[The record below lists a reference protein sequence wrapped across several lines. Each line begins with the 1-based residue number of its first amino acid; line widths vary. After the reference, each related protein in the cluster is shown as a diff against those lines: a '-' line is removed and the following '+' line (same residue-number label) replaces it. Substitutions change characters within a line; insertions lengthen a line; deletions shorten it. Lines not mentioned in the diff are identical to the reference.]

1 MNHPHSPGQG
11 KLHPAWYRILPG
23 CCVLVFLATGFSN
36 NVTGLFLQ
44 TVSQET
50 GLPYGDLSLS
60 ITVQGIVLL
69 LAVLIVP
76 KCLYRGNASAI
87 LSAAV
92 LLLAGANLFL
102 SQGTATLDWMIA
114 AVLIAVA
121 NAFLSILAV
130 SLILSEW
137 FEQSYGFALGLCTAF
152 SGLSGAILNPFVSAV
167 ITQYGWRAAYCV
179 DAGIILAAGLPVT
192 LFLIRLTP
200 KQLGC
205 SPYGELPER
214 SRCTAAPEAAPLT
227 LKGAAKLP
235 RFYLLLAASVA
246 VAAFYMINPHM
257 ISITAALGLTSQVGI
272 VATTLQMLTI
282 TLFRIVGN
290 LWIDRSGTV
299 KACLTYFSS
308 GALGMLLLLREPA
321 TPGLFYLSI
330 FLYSVGASFLVTI
343 LPIWVR
349 ASFGARSYTQIYP
362 FFYSIFMVCMS
373 GGASLAGMLYQQT
386 GSYQGIFFA
395 VLAAFLLAGGC
406 SLLLSPSLK
415 K

>member
-1 MNHPHSPGQG
+1 MNHPRSPGQRR
-11 KLHPAWYRILPG
+11 LHPAWYRILPC
-23 CCVLVFLATGFSN
+23 CCVLVFLTTGFGN

-44 TVSQET
+44 SVSQDT
-50 GLPYGDLSLS
+50 GLPYGELSLS

-76 KCLYRGNASAI
+76 KCLYRGNANVTM
-87 LSAAV
+87 SAAV
-92 LLLAGANLFL
+92 VLLAGANLFL

-114 AVLIAVA
+114 AVLISVA

-137 FEQSYGFALGLCTAF
+137 FQQSYGLALGLCTAF

-167 ITQYGWRAAYCV
+167 ITQYGWRTAYCV
-179 DAGIILAAGLPVT
+179 NAGIILAAGLPVT

-200 KQLGC
+200 EQLGR
-205 SPYGELPER
+205 SPYGEPPAGT
-214 SRCTAAPEAAPLT
+214 RCTAVPEAAPLT

-246 VAAFYMINPHM
+246 VAAFYMINPHI
-257 ISITAALGLTSQVGI
+257 ISITAALGLTPQVGI
-272 VATTLQMLTI
+272 AATTLQMLTI

-290 LWIDRSGTV
+290 LWIDRGSAV
-299 KACLTYFSS
+299 KACLTYFSI
-308 GALGMLLLLREPA
+308 GALGMLLLLQEPA

-349 ASFGARSYTQIYP
+349 MSFGTQSYTQIYP
-362 FFYSIFMVCMS
+362 FFYSVFMVCMS
-373 GGASLAGMLYQQT
+373 GGASLAGMLYQRA
-386 GSYQGIFFA
+386 GSYRGIFSA
-395 VLAAFLLAGGC
+395 VLAAFLFAGGC
-406 SLLLSPSLK
+406 SLLLSPRSK